1 MAHLNLGL
9 VYSDLGQKSRALEI
23 FSGILSI
30 GDDGLKDPRTHTD
43 TQVSAL
49 ANIGRIELERGR
61 PAEAVAVLRRAEA
74 MARPV
79 AGRGGPGGPG
89 GAGGMRCHECQT
101 IFNLMADAFQ
111 ALNRTDR
118 AEHWYREALRQK
130 PDHVPAYLK
139 FGKML
144 AKNVS
149 ATAKKWNRFSQAQVI
164 SSSI

>member
-9 VYSDLGQKSRALEI
+9 VYSDVGQKSRAFEI

-49 ANIGRIELERGR
+49 ANMGRIELERGR
-61 PAEAVAVLRRAEA
+61 PAEAVAVLRRAEV
-74 MARPV
+74 MARP
-79 AGRGGPGGPG
+79 ASGPSGSGGG
-89 GAGGMRCHECQT
+89 RCHECQT
-101 IFNLMADAFQ
+101 VFNLMADAFQ
-111 ALNRTDR
+111 ALNRTDW

-139 FGKML
+139 YGKML

-149 ATAKKWNRFSQAQVI
+149 KPS
-164 SSSI
+164 